1 MNARAHSLR
10 IWLYP
15 FSILLS
21 VIVTLLVL
29 MFFADTYARPDAAA
43 LWHLFLAP
51 NGAAAAGT
59 LTSAG
64 QVVAGVLAIAIT
76 VAAIVVEL
84 ASTRY
89 THRIT
94 ELFIAEPTNFIVIG
108 FFVVTNLQ
116 GIWVTLTFDPSVDF
130 VPHWGV
136 ALSMVMLTVSLLIL
150 IPYFA
155 FIFHFLQPDTI
166 LAHIRKHTLD
176 SVRDSRDTARGKAEA
191 VRGIE
196 QLADVALNAMESKD
210 KGVSMMSVE
219 ALRQLTD
226 EYQALRP
233 ALSEAWFQVDGDLA
247 RNPDFVSMAPEVL
260 ADVSSRR
267 YWVEMKVLRQYQTLY
282 NEALNKMRDINYVVA
297 ISTRRIGDMAMA
309 QKNDELVDLVIK
321 FFNTFLRATINA
333 RDVRTAYNV
342 LNQYRLFGEELLD
355 YGDGR
360 RAVEV
365 ARYFKYYG
373 RLSFDQKQPFVLE
386 TVAYDLCTLNE
397 IAFDKSSKVGR
408 DILRIFLEVDKESET
423 EVQEASLRGVRKA
436 QLKLAT
442 YYLLKGDE
450 TAAREVHRDMLH
462 EKPERLASIRD
473 ELLAVQSREFWE
485 ISDRGQ
491 NFDYLSPERKRCM
504 LAFFDWFGD
513 VLPPRESLF
522 PSAPP
527 EASTAAPAGIGED
540 AGVPRRDP
548 TGAS

>member
-1 MNARAHSLR
+1 MTARSHSLR
-10 IWLYP
+10 IWLLP
-15 FSILLS
+15 FSLLLG
-21 VIVTLLVL
+21 VAAALLVL
-29 MFFADTYARPDAAA
+29 TFLADTHGRPDAAA
-43 LWHLFLAP
+43 LWALFVAP
-51 NGAAAAGT
+51 NPASAASTLANAGEI
-59 LTSAG
+59 
-64 QVVAGVLAIAIT
+64 VAGVLAMAIT

-94 ELFIAEPTNFIVIG
+94 ELFIAEPTNFLVTG
-108 FFVVTNLQ
+108 FFVVAALQ
-116 GIWVTLTFDPSVDF
+116 GLWVTLTFDPSTDF
-130 VPHWGV
+130 VPHWGI
-136 ALSMVMLTVSLLIL
+136 ALSMVLLTISLLIL

-166 LAHIRKHTLD
+166 LARIRTHTLEV
-176 SVRDSRDTARGKAEA
+176 VRRSRDPGRAKAEA
-191 VRGIE
+191 IRGIE

-219 ALRQLTD
+219 ALRQFTE

-233 ALSEAWFQVDGDLA
+233 GLAPAWFQVDGDLA

-260 ADVSSRR
+260 QDVTDRR

-297 ISTRRIGDMAMA
+297 ISTRRIGELAIRQENA
-309 QKNDELVDLVIK
+309 ELVELVVK

-342 LNQYRLFGEELLD
+342 LNQYRLFGETLLD
-355 YGDGR
+355 FGDGS

-373 RLSFDQKQPFVLE
+373 RLSFDQKQPFILE

-397 IAFDKSSKVGR
+397 IAFDRNSRVRR
-408 DILRIFLEVDKESET
+408 DVLRIFLEVDKESES
-423 EVQEASLRGVRKA
+423 EIQEASLRGVRKA

-450 TAAREVHRDMLH
+450 AAAREVHRDMLH

-473 ELLAVQSREFWE
+473 ELLSIQSREFWE

-491 NFDYLSPERKRCM
+491 NFDYLTPERKARM
-504 LAFFDWFGD
+504 LQFFDWFGD
-513 VLPPRESLF
+513 VLPARPSLVA
-522 PSAPP
+522 SVPP
-527 EASTAAPAGIGED
+527 IVEPAAPS
-540 AGVPRRDP
+540 GVSDSPAPRGGGP
-548 TGAS
+548 VPG

>member
-1 MNARAHSLR
+1 MTARSHPLR
-10 IWLYP
+10 IWLLP
-15 FSILLS
+15 FSLLLG
-21 VIVTLLVL
+21 VTAALLVL
-29 MFFADTYARPDAAA
+29 TFLADTHGRPDAAA
-43 LWHLFLAP
+43 LWALFVAP
-51 NGAAAAGT
+51 NP
-59 LTSAG
+59 TSAASTLANAG
-64 QVVAGVLAIAIT
+64 EIVAGVLAMAIT

-94 ELFIAEPTNFIVIG
+94 ELFISEPTNFLVTG
-108 FFVVTNLQ
+108 FFVVAALQ
-116 GIWVTLTFDPSVDF
+116 GLWVTLTFDPSTDF
-130 VPHWGV
+130 VPHWGIV
-136 ALSMVMLTVSLLIL
+136 LSMVLLTISLLIL

-166 LAHIRKHTLD
+166 LARIRTHTLD
-176 SVRDSRDTARGKAEA
+176 VVRGSRDPVRAKAEA
-191 VRGIE
+191 IRGIE

-219 ALRQLTD
+219 ALRQFTE
-226 EYQALRP
+226 EYQSLRAGLAP
-233 ALSEAWFQVDGDLA
+233 GWFQVDGDLA

-260 ADVSSRR
+260 QDVTDRR

-297 ISTRRIGDMAMA
+297 ISTRRIGELAIRQQNA
-309 QKNDELVDLVIK
+309 ELVELVVK

-342 LNQYRLFGEELLD
+342 LNQYRLFGESLLD
-355 YGDGR
+355 YGDGS

-373 RLSFDQKQPFVLE
+373 RLSFDQKQPFILE

-397 IAFDKSSKVGR
+397 IAFDRNSRVRR
-408 DILRIFLEVDKESET
+408 DILRIFLEVDKESES
-423 EVQEASLRGVRKA
+423 EIQEASLRGVRKA

-450 TAAREVHRDMLH
+450 SAAREVHRDMLH

-473 ELLAVQSREFWE
+473 ELLSIQSREFWE

-491 NFDYLSPERKRCM
+491 NFDYLTPERKARM
-504 LAFFDWFGD
+504 LMFFDWFGD
-513 VLPPRESLF
+513 VLPARPSLVA
-522 PSAPP
+522 SVPP
-527 EASTAAPAGIGED
+527 VVEPAAPSGVSDHPD
-540 AGVPRRDP
+540 ARGPSRDP
-548 TGAS
+548 A

>member
-1 MNARAHSLR
+1 MNARSHSLR
-10 IWLYP
+10 IWLLP
-15 FSILLS
+15 FSLLLG
-21 VIVTLLVL
+21 VAAALLVL
-29 MFFADTYARPDAAA
+29 TFLADTHGRPDAAA
-43 LWHLFLAP
+43 LWALFVAP
-51 NGAAAAGT
+51 NP
-59 LTSAG
+59 TSAASTLANAG
-64 QVVAGVLAIAIT
+64 EIVAGVLAMAIT

-94 ELFIAEPTNFIVIG
+94 ELFISEPTNFLVTG
-108 FFVVTNLQ
+108 FFVVAALQ
-116 GIWVTLTFDPSVDF
+116 GLWVTLTFDPSTDF
-130 VPHWGV
+130 VPHWGI
-136 ALSMVMLTVSLLIL
+136 ALSMVLLTISLLIL

-166 LAHIRKHTLD
+166 LARIRTHTLD
-176 SVRDSRDTARGKAEA
+176 VVRGSRDPARAKAEA
-191 VRGIE
+191 IRGIE

-219 ALRQLTD
+219 ALRQFTE
-226 EYQALRP
+226 EYQALRAGLAP
-233 ALSEAWFQVDGDLA
+233 AWFQVDGDLA

-260 ADVSSRR
+260 QDVTDRR

-297 ISTRRIGDMAMA
+297 ISTRRIGELAIRQGNA
-309 QKNDELVDLVIK
+309 ELVELVVK

-342 LNQYRLFGEELLD
+342 LNQYRLFGETLLD
-355 YGDGR
+355 YGDGS

-373 RLSFDQKQPFVLE
+373 RLSFDQKQSFVLE

-397 IAFDKSSKVGR
+397 IAFDRNSRVRR
-408 DILRIFLEVDKESET
+408 DILRIFLEVDKESES
-423 EVQEASLRGVRKA
+423 EIQEASLRGVRKA
-436 QLKLAT
+436 QIKLAT

-450 TAAREVHRDMLH
+450 AAAREVHRDMLQ

-473 ELLAVQSREFWE
+473 ELLSIQSREFWE

-491 NFDYLSPERKRCM
+491 NFDYLTPDRKARM
-504 LAFFDWFGD
+504 LQFFDWFGD
-513 VLPPRESLF
+513 VLPARPSLLV
-522 PSAPP
+522 SVPP
-527 EASTAAPAGIGED
+527 IPEPAAPSGVSDHPD
-540 AGVPRRDP
+540 APGPGREP
-548 TGAS
+548 A

>member
-1 MNARAHSLR
+1 MNARSHSFR
-10 IWLYP
+10 IWLLP
-15 FSILLS
+15 FSLLLG
-21 VIVTLLVL
+21 VAAALLVL
-29 MFFADTYARPDAAA
+29 TFLADTHGRPDAAA
-43 LWHLFLAP
+43 LWALFVAP
-51 NGAAAAGT
+51 NP
-59 LTSAG
+59 TSAASTLANAG
-64 QVVAGVLAIAIT
+64 EIVAGVLAMAIT

-94 ELFIAEPTNFIVIG
+94 ELFISEPTNFLVTG
-108 FFVVTNLQ
+108 FFVVAALQ
-116 GIWVTLTFDPSVDF
+116 GLWVTLTFDPSTDF
-130 VPHWGV
+130 VPHWGI
-136 ALSMVMLTVSLLIL
+136 ALSMVLLTISLLIL

-166 LAHIRKHTLD
+166 LARIRTHTLD
-176 SVRDSRDTARGKAEA
+176 VVRRSRDPVRAKAEA
-191 VRGIE
+191 IRGIE

-219 ALRQLTD
+219 ALRQFTE
-226 EYQALRP
+226 EYQALRGSL
-233 ALSEAWFQVDGDLA
+233 ANAWFQVDGDLA

-260 ADVSSRR
+260 QDVTDRR

-297 ISTRRIGDMAMA
+297 ISTRRIGELAIRQGNA
-309 QKNDELVDLVIK
+309 ELVELVVK

-342 LNQYRLFGEELLD
+342 LNQYRLFGETLLD
-355 YGDGR
+355 YGDGS

-397 IAFDKSSKVGR
+397 IAFDRDSRVRR
-408 DILRIFLEVDKESET
+408 DILRIFLEVDKESES
-423 EVQEASLRGVRKA
+423 EIQEASLRGVRKA

-450 TAAREVHRDMLH
+450 AAAREVHRDMLQ

-473 ELLAVQSREFWE
+473 ELLSIQSREFWE

-491 NFDYLSPERKRCM
+491 NFDYLTPERKARM
-504 LAFFDWFGD
+504 LMFFDWFGD
-513 VLPPRESLF
+513 VLPARPSLVA
-522 PSAPP
+522 SVPP
-527 EASTAAPAGIGED
+527 IPEPAAPS
-540 AGVPRRDP
+540 GVSDHPDGRGRGRDP
-548 TGAS
+548 S

>member
-1 MNARAHSLR
+1 MNARSHSFR
-10 IWLYP
+10 IWLLP
-15 FSILLS
+15 FSLLLG
-21 VIVTLLVL
+21 VAAALLVL
-29 MFFADTYARPDAAA
+29 TFLADTHGRPDAAA
-43 LWHLFLAP
+43 LWALFVAP
-51 NGAAAAGT
+51 NP
-59 LTSAG
+59 TSAASTLANAG
-64 QVVAGVLAIAIT
+64 EIVAGVLAMAIT

-94 ELFIAEPTNFIVIG
+94 ELFISEPTNFLVTG
-108 FFVVTNLQ
+108 FFVVAALQ
-116 GIWVTLTFDPSVDF
+116 GLWVTLTFDPSTDF
-130 VPHWGV
+130 VPHWGI
-136 ALSMVMLTVSLLIL
+136 ALSMVLLTISLLIL

-166 LAHIRKHTLD
+166 LARIRTHTLD
-176 SVRDSRDTARGKAEA
+176 VVRGSRDPVRAKAEA
-191 VRGIE
+191 IRGIE

-219 ALRQLTD
+219 ALRQFTE
-226 EYQALRP
+226 EYQALRGSL
-233 ALSEAWFQVDGDLA
+233 ANAWFQVDGDLA

-260 ADVSSRR
+260 QDVTDRR

-297 ISTRRIGDMAMA
+297 ISTRRIGELAIRQGNA
-309 QKNDELVDLVIK
+309 ELVELVVK

-342 LNQYRLFGEELLD
+342 LNQYRLFGETLLD
-355 YGDGR
+355 YGDGS

-397 IAFDKSSKVGR
+397 IAFDRDSRVRR
-408 DILRIFLEVDKESET
+408 DILRIFLEVDKESES
-423 EVQEASLRGVRKA
+423 EIQEASLRGVRKA

-450 TAAREVHRDMLH
+450 AAAREVHRDMLQ

-473 ELLAVQSREFWE
+473 ELLSIQSREFWE

-491 NFDYLSPERKRCM
+491 NFDYLTPERKARM
-504 LAFFDWFGD
+504 LMFFDWFGD
-513 VLPPRESLF
+513 VLPARPSLVA
-522 PSAPP
+522 SVPP
-527 EASTAAPAGIGED
+527 IPEPAAPS
-540 AGVPRRDP
+540 GVSDHPDGRGRGRDP
-548 TGAS
+548 S

>member
-1 MNARAHSLR
+1 MNARSNTLR
-10 IWLYP
+10 IWLIP

-21 VIVTLLVL
+21 VAVTLLVL
-29 MFFADTYARPDAAA
+29 TFLADTHGRPDAAA
-43 LWHLFLAP
+43 LWHLFIAP
-51 NGAAAAGT
+51 NPMSAANTLSNAGEI
-59 LTSAG
+59 
-64 QVVAGVLAIAIT
+64 VAGVLAMAIT

-94 ELFIAEPTNFIVIG
+94 ELFIAEPTNFIVTG
-108 FFVVTNLQ
+108 FFVVAGLQ
-116 GIWVTLTFDPSVDF
+116 GLWVTMTFDPSVGF
-130 VPHWGV
+130 VPHWGIV
-136 ALSMVMLTVSLLIL
+136 LSMVMLTISLLIL

-155 FIFHFLQPDTI
+155 FIFHFLQPVNI
-166 LAHIRKHTLD
+166 LARIRMHTLD
-176 SVRDSRDTARGKAEA
+176 VVRDSRDPVRAKAEA

-219 ALRQLTD
+219 ALRQLTE

-233 ALSEAWFQVDGDLA
+233 ALTDAWFQVDGELA
-247 RNPDFVSMAPEVL
+247 RNPDFVSMAPEIL
-260 ADVSSRR
+260 QDVSSRR

-297 ISTRRIGDMAMA
+297 ISTRRIGELAMR
-309 QKNDELVDLVIK
+309 QKNDELVDLVVK
-321 FFNTFLRATINA
+321 FFNTFMRATINA

-342 LNQYRLFGEELLD
+342 LNQYRLFGEALLD
-355 YGDGR
+355 YGNGS

-397 IAFDKSSKVGR
+397 IAFDKGSAVRR

-423 EVQEASLRGVRKA
+423 EIQEASLRGVRKA

-450 TAAREVHRDMLH
+450 TAAREVYRDMLH

-491 NFDYLSPERKRCM
+491 NFDYLSPERKARM

-513 VLPPRESLF
+513 VIPARPSLIATVSQELP
-522 PSAPP
+522 A
-527 EASTAAPAGIGED
+527 AAPAGVGEETGL
-540 AGVPRRDP
+540 APRGS
-548 TGAS
+548 GAN

>member
-1 MNARAHSLR
+1 MNARANRVR
-10 IWLYP
+10 IWLLP
-15 FSILLS
+15 FSLLLG
-21 VIVTLLVL
+21 VAAALLVL
-29 MFFADTYARPDAAA
+29 TFLADTHGRPDAASLWA
-43 LWHLFLAP
+43 LFIAP
-51 NGAAAAGT
+51 NPVSAASTLANAGEI
-59 LTSAG
+59 
-64 QVVAGVLAIAIT
+64 VAGVLAMAIT

-94 ELFIAEPTNFIVIG
+94 ELFIAEPTNFLVTG
-108 FFVVTNLQ
+108 FFVVAALQ
-116 GIWVTLTFDPSVDF
+116 GLWVTLTFDPSVDF
-130 VPHWGV
+130 VPHWGI
-136 ALSMVMLTVSLLIL
+136 ALAMVLLTISLLIL

-166 LAHIRKHTLD
+166 LARIRTHTLD
-176 SVRDSRDTARGKAEA
+176 VVRASRGAPRAKAEA
-191 VRGIE
+191 IRGIE

-219 ALRQLTD
+219 ALRQLTE
-226 EYQALRP
+226 EYQALRGGLAP
-233 ALSEAWFQVDGDLA
+233 EWFQVDGDLA

-260 ADVSSRR
+260 QDVTARR

-297 ISTRRIGDMAMA
+297 ISTRRIGELAA
-309 QKNDELVDLVIK
+309 RQGHEELVDLVVK

-342 LNQYRLFGEELLD
+342 LNQYRLFGEALLD
-355 YGDGR
+355 FGDGS

-397 IAFDKSSKVGR
+397 IAFDKNSRVRR

-423 EVQEASLRGVRKA
+423 EIQEASLRGVRKA

-450 TAAREVHRDMLH
+450 AAAREVHGDMLH

-473 ELLAVQSREFWE
+473 ELLAIQSREFWE

-491 NFDYLSPERKRCM
+491 NFDYLTPERKARM
-504 LAFFDWFGD
+504 LVFFDWFGD
-513 VLPPRESLF
+513 VLPPRPSLLA
-522 PSAPP
+522 SVPP
-527 EASTAAPAGIGED
+527 IAVP
-540 AGVPRRDP
+540 GVPD
-548 TGAS
+548 GVGQ